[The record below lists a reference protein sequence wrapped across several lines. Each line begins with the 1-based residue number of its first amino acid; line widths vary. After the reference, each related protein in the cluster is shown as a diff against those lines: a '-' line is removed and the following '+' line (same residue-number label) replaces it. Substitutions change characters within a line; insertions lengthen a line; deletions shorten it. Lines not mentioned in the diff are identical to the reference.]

1 MLGNPELSNNASGEE
16 SNANYDAWQSLA
28 VKQENA
34 QQQLN
39 DDLLNID
46 DMLRSGRINEE
57 QAEHFREEVKAK
69 AEAASKVEL
78 TEEASKQLEDDL
90 LNIDDMLSSGRINE
104 EQAEHFREEVK
115 AKAEAASL
123 GKQAIESEESS
134 KLEEEQ
140 GDDSQLEKRIKEI
153 DEMITKGTI
162 GDNEAVKEILK
173 AKDEEE
179 EKKKLEEE
187 EKKKQEA
194 TPDEPTAPL
203 VAINADFSIDKRNLA
218 QQEAET
224 ALNKET
230 TEAKGVKGFVTKLWK
245 GTLFKKY
252 FQKKYERE
260 LLEGTRK
267 VGEGEDAK
275 TVDEIVEERS
285 GSALERFRL
294 GITENMDYIHE
305 EIGKQSKN
313 GEYKDG
319 EKIEDADAKTQEFVK
334 GQIEQ
339 FVAKYKNYEG
349 ETADLRLKF
358 DEQFKRAMAE
368 ARDNGQEIDVDGI
381 TNYGNVALQ
390 ALELS
395 IHGASMD
402 KIMEGFKVI
411 NAKVNDEIRTET
423 HRDAIDKIINAVE
436 SSKIG
441 QVIPAEVIA
450 LAVGTTASLAQMGA
464 RSAASAVAPAVGGIL
479 VSSAISGLRERN
491 RITEDRAHMMRDIAN
506 GLEYKEGEN
515 KSKRQEKYEKRIGGT
530 LYDLR
535 KASELT
541 DGIRAAIEA
550 EDSNDKS
557 ENILRALAEARV
569 RRDLSDSEQKDL
581 IAFGSAGKRG
591 EERLALDQALIRGEK
606 TLSDADREKY
616 EQIKAEIQ
624 RQIMEGYTND
634 DGEHI
639 AGVTEQ
645 DKKFANRRAL
655 MATAKAGKTLAIG
668 AVTFFASQEIMAAI
682 DPNKIGIFEKAG
694 LLKTSNNTEA
704 NETLIASGFGLNRGT
719 FNRIIGRDT
728 VSVSGDDT
736 QTMQDLSNRGYTGTM
751 VNKPYVTTKTS
762 VIEVDPSKS
771 NLGWKYAIDGWANN
785 GTKVSD
791 GNELR
796 MYLQNGFVVSGM
808 KGQSTMGNQSFDI
821 ASLTQADRI
830 KAFVTLG
837 GQKFELV
844 QTGAG
849 QWGNGNG
856 VVDLIGPNGAL
867 GSATIIG
874 KNGEKLYEELQ
885 FVVDNGPGAD
895 GARHVVSL
903 ATDHAGASDAIGKI
917 TQTISETIEHP
928 ATFEFSKTI
937 FENATRGITGAGIAF
952 APDTARQGLG
962 VATARD
968 EQKEQ
973 APPEFRPPEPQP
985 PVNTIEW
992 GQTGQGQ
999 PQNNQP
1005 VNRVSTG
1012 GASGDSAPIAQPA
1025 NTGEQTQNSVENG
1038 NDISLEEQKDLVSD
1052 LINGFS
1058 DEIGGE
1064 EGVRILTQEGAPSN
1078 EDFVR
1083 YRRWWD
1089 SLSPEGKNRVG
1100 EIILAANKVNANL
1113 VDQNAEPLSFGNG
1126 FRDWH
1131 RLNANVMPT
1140 SYGNPDNPYNGAES

>member
-1 MLGNPELSNNASGEE
+1 
-16 SNANYDAWQSLA
+16 
-28 VKQENA
+28 
-34 QQQLN
+34 
-39 DDLLNID
+39 
-46 DMLRSGRINEE
+46 MLRSGRINEE

-69 AEAASKVEL
+69 AEAAS
-78 TEEASKQLEDDL
+78 
-90 LNIDDMLSSGRINE
+90 LS
-104 EQAEHFREEVK
+104 
-115 AKAEAASL
+115 
-123 GKQAIESEESS
+123 KQAIESEESS

-153 DEMITKGTI
+153 DEMIEKGTI
-162 GDNEAVKEILK
+162 SDADAVKEILK
-173 AKDEEE
+173 AKDEAAGLG
-179 EKKKLEEE
+179 KKEEE
-187 EKKKQEA
+187 EIAKTEGEEELKQELEDKA
-194 TPDEPTAPL
+194 KKELEEKAKMELEEKEKLKQQLLAEAAASKDEYKKLQEIVPDEPTTPL
-203 VAINADFSIDKRNLA
+203 VAINADFSIDKKDLA
-218 QQEAET
+218 QQEAERIADEDGNT
-224 ALNKET
+224 GNYFKR
-230 TEAKGVKGFVTKLWK
+230 LWK

-252 FQKKYERE
+252 YQKKYERE
-260 LLEGTRK
+260 LLEGKRTFIDK
-267 VGEGEDAK
+267 ATGEEK
-275 TVDEIVEERS
+275 TIDQAIEERS
-285 GSALERFRL
+285 SSAFERFRL
-294 GITENMDYIHE
+294 GVTEDMDYIHS
-305 EIGKQSKN
+305 EIGKKSKN

-319 EKIEDADAKTQEFVK
+319 EKIEEADAKTQEFVK

-339 FVAKYKNYEG
+339 FVAKYKDYKG

-358 DEQFKRAMAE
+358 DEQFKKAMAE
-368 ARDNGQEIDVDGI
+368 ARDNGQEIDVNGI

-402 KIMEGFKVI
+402 KVMEGFKVI
-411 NAKVNDEIRTET
+411 NAKVNDEIRTEA
-423 HRDAIDKIINAVE
+423 HRDAIDRIVNAVE

-441 QVIPAEVIA
+441 QVVPAEVIA
-450 LAVGTTASLAQMGA
+450 LAVGTAASLAQMGA
-464 RSAASAVAPAVGGIL
+464 RSAANAAAPAFGGIL

-535 KASELT
+535 NASELAE
-541 DGIRAAIEA
+541 GIKAAIEA
-550 EDSNDKS
+550 EDSEEKS

-569 RRDLSDSEQKDL
+569 RRNLSDSEQKDL
-581 IAFGSAGKRG
+581 ISFSSAGKRG

-606 TLSDADREKY
+606 ALSDADKEKY

-624 RQIMEGYTND
+624 RQIMDGYTND

-694 LLKTSNNTEA
+694 LLKTRNNTEA

-719 FNRIIGRDT
+719 FNRIVGRDT

-762 VIEVDPSKS
+762 VVEVDPSKS

-821 ASLTQADRI
+821 ASLSQADRI

-856 VVDLIGPNGAL
+856 MVDLIGPNGAL
-867 GSATIIG
+867 GSAKIIG
-874 KNGEKLYEELQ
+874 NNGEKLYEELQ
-885 FVVDNGPGAD
+885 FVVDNGLGAD

-903 ATDHAGASDAIGKI
+903 ATDHPGASDAIGKI
-917 TQTISETIEHP
+917 TQTITETIEHP
-928 ATFEFSKTI
+928 ATFQFTKTI

-952 APDTARQGLG
+952 APETARTGLG
-962 VATARD
+962 AATRSS
-968 EQKEQ
+968 EP
-973 APPEFRPPEPQP
+973 APGQTDAGPVTPERP
-985 PVNTIEW
+985 PVNTFA
-992 GQTGQGQ
+992 TGEAPAPSPTTPETPESEPPINTFATAPAPEPAPIPRSEAVPIDIPEEPTPEATTPDVSEVTESTSESEQNPNTLREEEDTNLRNLINSSVDFIGERGVNILSRSDNQ
-999 PQNNQP
+999 AESLSQNNEEYSDWWNNLDATGKTYISTIMRTIGRLNSSRTQRGDDIP
-1005 VNRVSTG
+1005 VN
-1012 GASGDSAPIAQPA
+1012 
-1025 NTGEQTQNSVENG
+1025 
-1038 NDISLEEQKDLVSD
+1038 
-1052 LINGFS
+1052 
-1058 DEIGGE
+1058 IG
-1064 EGVRILTQEGAPSN
+1064 
-1078 EDFVR
+1078 
-1083 YRRWWD
+1083 
-1089 SLSPEGKNRVG
+1089 
-1100 EIILAANKVNANL
+1100 
-1113 VDQNAEPLSFGNG
+1113 
-1126 FRDWH
+1126 
-1131 RLNANVMPT
+1131 LNFFNWYQANV
-1140 SYGNPDNPYNGAES
+1140 A